1 MVKGK
6 KHKAQNKRG
15 TKKGDKIHG
24 KKKGKKGEAA
34 AYVTRAQAL
43 SKLQV
48 SLADFRRL
56 CILKGI
62 YPRDP
67 KKKNAGL
74 DKTYY
79 HTKDIT
85 FLTHEPLLNKFFE
98 LKTFMK
104 KFKKAMGRNEI
115 RDAKGLEQ
123 RKPKYTLSHLVRE
136 RYPSFEDAVRDLDDA
151 VSMVALFSSLSA
163 EHSREIPVEAINESV
178 SLYQE
183 FQLFVIRSQSLRNVF
198 ASVKGYYFQAELRG
212 SLVTWLSPHQ
222 FAQELPPEVDFR
234 VMVTF
239 LEFYRAMIKFVN
251 FRLYADIGL
260 SYPPKRNESRDA
272 ACAEVAAL
280 EVQMKEAAEA
290 RVAPDTA
297 EDAVDIAEEF
307 GESDEAKEL
316 KRRAESSEKLKK
328 VFRGL
333 RVYINREVPL
343 RPVYFTLLCGGATE
357 VGWERGCSSGSSG
370 SAFGV
375 EHEGIT
381 HHVADRPME
390 QIKQV
395 PGREYVQPQWVFDS
409 FNTRILMPIAPYAPG
424 RTPPPH
430 LSPFVDDKAEGYVPR
445 QREILDQLAKDAAGA
460 GPAETSASN
469 PEGGKKVVVA
479 QSNFEKFSEELR
491 AEAQGVW
498 HAEYQQGARAEA
510 PKDDGNDAVV
520 EPPAVAPAPTEEEEE
535 KLRAKALMS
544 KKHKRLLSR
553 IEYTKKTKSDAVES
567 LEKKRK
573 KLQTS

>member
-67 KKKNAGL
+67 KKKNSGL

-163 EHSREIPVEAINESV
+163 EHSREIPVEAINEAV

-198 ASVKGYYFQAELRG
+198 ASVKGYYFQVELRG

-445 QREILDQLAKDAAGA
+445 QREILDQLAKDASGA
-460 GPAETSASN
+460 GPAETGASN
-469 PEGGKKVVVA
+469 PEGGNKVVVA

-510 PKDDGNDAVV
+510 SKDDGNDAVV
-520 EPPAVAPAPTEEEEE
+520 ELPAVAPAPTEEEEE

-573 KLQTS
+573 QLQTS